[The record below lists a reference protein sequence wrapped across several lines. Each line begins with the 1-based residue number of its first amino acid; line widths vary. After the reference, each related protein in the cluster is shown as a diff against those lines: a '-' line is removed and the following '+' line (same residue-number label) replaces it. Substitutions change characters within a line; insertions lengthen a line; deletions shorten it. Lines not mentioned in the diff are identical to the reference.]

1 MHPLKRLILLYRNN
15 RKAASTVTAA
25 AGGGL
30 YFLARFLLE
39 SDLWRRGFDSPAAW
53 VLIVIGLGAGLA
65 LFTYGFSVWR
75 EKRTIEN
82 IPTSKVRS
90 LAMGLVE
97 VSGWAQPKAL
107 LKSPITATDCVYY
120 KFLVERRERRGRSD
134 QWVVVSQGAS
144 TNYFYVDD
152 GTGRILVDPVEAD
165 IHLSQDY
172 RYSDAVSA
180 GNTLGQLFNVGTF
193 SQRMRYTEWYILPGD
208 EVYVMGTVTRW
219 KNELQDR
226 QFALAERLKE
236 LKADRERMMQF
247 DRDGDGVIDADEWE
261 AARQHAEQDILRQ
274 ELDNPRDETDDL
286 VIARDPLQR
295 TMMISDRSEKDLVKS
310 KAAAA
315 WLLLIFGAV
324 LVVGSACLLVSKLRR

>member
-1 MHPLKRLILLYRNN
+1 MHPLKRLIRLYREN

-30 YFLARFLLE
+30 YFLARFLFE

-53 VLIVIGLGAGLA
+53 ILIVIGLGAGLA
-65 LFTYGFSVWR
+65 MFTYGFSVWR

-97 VSGWAQPKAL
+97 VSGRAQPKAL

-120 KFLVERRERRGRSD
+120 KFLVERRERRGKSD
-134 QWVVVSQGAS
+134 QWVTVSQGAS

-180 GNTLGQLFNVGTF
+180 GNTLGLLFNVGTF
-193 SQRMRYTEWYILPGD
+193 SQRMRYTEWYIIPGD
-208 EVYVMGTVTRW
+208 LVYVMGTVTRW
-219 KNELQDR
+219 RNDQQER

-236 LKADRERMMQF
+236 LKADRERMKEF

-261 AARQHAEQDILRQ
+261 AARQRAEQDILRQ

-286 VIARDPLQR
+286 VVARDPMNHL
-295 TMMISDRSEKDLVKS
+295 MIISDQSEKQLVRGR
-310 KAAAA
+310 ATTA
-315 WLLLIFGAV
+315 WLLLVLGAA
-324 LVVGSACLLVSKLRR
+324 LSLGSLCLLVRKI